1 MRRAPSS
8 WCGPPRTDARPAT
21 PAPIRLRDGCLVG
34 WDMPVTTVVSHL
46 GDIASI
52 GREAT
57 TGGYRRLAWTDA
69 DLTLREWF
77 IGQASG
83 LGLDLEVDRNGNIW
97 AWWGDSTAPDAVI
110 TGSHLDSVPDGGNY
124 DGPLGIAS
132 ALTAVA
138 QLKGRGVRPRRPL
151 AVACF
156 TDEEGARFGVA
167 CIGSR
172 LAAGV
177 LEPDKARALRDA
189 DGVTLDEALRHV
201 GRDPE
206 SLGAEPD
213 RLARI
218 GAFVELHVEQG
229 RGLIDMDAAI
239 GVGTAILPHGRW
251 RVDIAGQPNHAGTTL
266 IADRRDPMM
275 GLAALIESAR
285 REAAVRDSVAHAAR
299 ATVGKVECTPN
310 AVNAIPSHVTGWLD
324 ARADDEATL
333 DSMLEAIGRDVLDLP
348 GLHVQMLMESR
359 TPAQVFEPT
368 LSAALASMLGG
379 APMLATG
386 AGHDAGVLAEVG
398 VPSAMLFVR
407 NPTGI
412 SHSPE
417 EYAEDAD
424 CEAGGAALA
433 DVLAELV
440 TAESLP
446 R

>member
-1 MRRAPSS
+1 MA
-8 WCGPPRTDARPAT
+8 GVTT
-21 PAPIRLRDGCLVG
+21 RLR
-34 WDMPVTTVVSHL
+34 
-46 GDIASI
+46 DIASI
-52 GREAT
+52 GRDAT
-57 TGGYRRLAWTDA
+57 SGGYRRLAWTDP

-77 IGQASG
+77 AGEAAD
-83 LGLDLEVDRNGNIW
+83 LGLDLEVDRNGNMW
-97 AWWGDSTAPDAVI
+97 AWWGDASVGHAIV

-124 DGPLGIAS
+124 DGPLGVAS
-132 ALTAVA
+132 ALAAVA
-138 QLKGRGVRPRRPL
+138 DLKQRGITPRRPL

-156 TDEEGARFGVA
+156 TDEEGGRFGVA

-177 LEPDKARALRDA
+177 LAPERALALRDA
-189 DGVTLDEALRHV
+189 DGVTFAEALIAA
-201 GRDPE
+201 GRDPGA
-206 SLGAEPD
+206 LGAEPD

-229 RGLIDMDAAI
+229 RGLIDMDAVVGI
-239 GVGTAILPHGRW
+239 GTAVLPHGRW
-251 RVDIAGQPNHAGTTL
+251 RVDITGQPNHAGTTL
-266 IADRRDPMM
+266 ISDRRDPMM

-285 REAAVRDSVAHAAR
+285 REAASRDSITHAAR
-299 ATVGKVECTPN
+299 ATVGKVQCTPN

-324 ARADDEATL
+324 ARAHDEATL
-333 DSMLEAIGRDVLDLP
+333 DAMLEAIGRDMLHLP
-348 GLHVQMLMESR
+348 GLHAQIAMESR
-359 TPAQVFEPT
+359 TPAQTFDVS
-368 LSAALASMLGG
+368 LSAALATMLGG

-417 EYAEDAD
+417 EHADDAD
-424 CEAGGAALA
+424 CETGASALA
-433 DVLAELV
+433 DVLADLL
-440 TAESLP
+440 TADSLP

>member
-1 MRRAPSS
+1 MSVTS
-8 WCGPPRTDARPAT
+8 
-21 PAPIRLRDGCLVG
+21 RLE
-34 WDMPVTTVVSHL
+34 
-46 GDIASI
+46 DIAAV
-52 GREAT
+52 GRDASS
-57 TGGYRRLAWTDA
+57 GGYRRLAWTDA

-77 IGQASG
+77 AGEAAS
-83 LGLDLEVDRNGNIW
+83 LGLELEVDRNGNMW
-97 AWWGDSTAPDAVI
+97 AWWGDSSAGDAVI
-110 TGSHLDSVPDGGNY
+110 TGSHLDSVPDGGNF
-124 DGPLGIAS
+124 DGPLGVAS
-132 ALTAVA
+132 ALEAVA
-138 QLKGRGVRPRRPL
+138 ELKRRGVQPRRPL

-156 TDEEGARFGVA
+156 TDEEGGRFGVA

-177 LEPDKARALRDA
+177 LAPERALVLRDG
-189 DGVTLDEALRHV
+189 DGITFAEALAAA
-201 GRDPE
+201 GRDPGA
-206 SLGAEPD
+206 LGADPE

-239 GVGTAILPHGRW
+239 GVGTVVLPHGRW
-251 RVDIAGQPNHAGTTL
+251 RIDITGQPNHAGTTL

-275 GLAALIESAR
+275 GLAILIESAR
-285 REAAVRDSVAHAAR
+285 REAAERDSVTHAAR
-299 ATVGKVECTPN
+299 ATVGKVQCTPN

-324 ARADDEATL
+324 ARAHDEATL
-333 DSMLEAIGRDVLDLP
+333 DAMLEAIGRHLLNLP
-348 GLHVQMLMESR
+348 GLHARIQMESR
-359 TPAQVFEPT
+359 TPAQVFDVS
-368 LSAALASMLGG
+368 LSAHVAHLLGG

-407 NPTGI
+407 NPTGV

-417 EYAEDAD
+417 EHAEDAD
-424 CEAGGAALA
+424 CERGGTALA

-440 TAESLP
+440 TADSLP

>member
-1 MRRAPSS
+1 MS
-8 WCGPPRTDARPAT
+8 GVIARLDDIANVG
-21 PAPIRLRDGCLVG
+21 RDGN
-34 WDMPVTTVVSHL
+34 S
-46 GDIASI
+46 
-52 GREAT
+52 
-57 TGGYRRLAWTDA
+57 GGYRRLAWTDA

-77 IGQASG
+77 ASESSA
-83 LGLDLEVDRNGNIW
+83 LGLDLEVDRNGNMW
-97 AWWGDSTAPDAVI
+97 AWWGDSTASDAVI

-124 DGPLGIAS
+124 DGPLGVAS
-132 ALTAVA
+132 ALAAVA
-138 QLKGRGVRPRRPL
+138 ELKHRAVAPRRPL

-156 TDEEGARFGVA
+156 TDEEGGRFGVA

-172 LAAGV
+172 LSTGV
-177 LEPDKARALRDA
+177 LAPERALGLRDA
-189 DGVTLDEALRHV
+189 DGITFAEALIAA
-201 GRDPE
+201 GRDPLA
-206 SLGAEPD
+206 LGAEPD

-239 GVGTAILPHGRW
+239 GVGTAVLPHGRW

-266 IADRRDPMM
+266 IADRRDPML

-285 REAAVRDSVAHAAR
+285 REATERDSVAHAAR
-299 ATVGKVECTPN
+299 ATVGKVQCTPN

-324 ARADDEATL
+324 ARAHDETTL
-333 DSMLEAIGRDVLDLP
+333 DAMLEAIGRDMLHLP
-348 GLHVQMLMESR
+348 GLQVRIAMESR
-359 TPAQVFEPT
+359 TPAQTFDVA
-368 LSAALASMLGG
+368 LSTALVTMLGG

-417 EYAEDAD
+417 EHAEDAD
-424 CEAGGAALA
+424 CEAGGETLA
-433 DVLAELV
+433 DVLAELL
-440 TAESLP
+440 TADSLP